1 MRRIFV
7 SAIILL
13 AFTLFTDKQS
23 KAQNI
28 AVNKDG
34 SAPALSLTR
43 ENINPAKNLLPVTEL
58 TKISTASM
66 QVFPNPVKG
75 PLVTIQIETD
85 EPGLH
90 VVKLY
95 NEFSKQLKSMNVNL
109 VRGSQSILFEL
120 GELAPG
126 YYSIQVSGNFS
137 KAMPLMVK

>member
-13 AFTLFTDKQS
+13 AFTLFTENQS

-34 SAPALSLTR
+34 STPALSLIT
-43 ENINPAKNLLPVTEL
+43 ENVNPAKNLLPLTDL

-75 PLVTIQIETD
+75 PLVTIQIET
-85 EPGLH
+85 EQPGLH
-90 VVKLY
+90 VVKLF
-95 NEFSKQLKSMNVNL
+95 NEFSKQLKSMNVTL
-109 VRGSQSILFEL
+109 VRGSQSVLFEL
-120 GELAPG
+120 GELTPG

-137 KAMPLMVK
+137 KAMPLLVK